1 MSEKNK
7 KMSKFVAENLK
18 KFNKTE
24 AEQQQEKIER
34 FVEDSIIEAETQI
47 AIVKTS
53 RIPHLQNELKRLEIN
68 LKRAHQNYEESRFAT
83 ASSFSSYVE
92 KRENALDLI
101 ESAESTIQVKKQQI
115 QEAENELRSLES
127 ILGDLKM

>member
-1 MSEKNK
+1 MSKTNK
-7 KMSKFVAENLK
+7 TMSKFVAENLK

-34 FVEDSIIEAETQI
+34 FIEDSIIEAETQI
-47 AIVKTS
+47 AIVRTS
-53 RIPHLQNELKRLEIN
+53 QIPHLQNELKRLEVN
-68 LKRAHQNYEESRFAT
+68 LKRAQQKYEESRFAL
-83 ASSFSSYVE
+83 ASSFSTYVE

-101 ESAESTIQVKKQQI
+101 EEAESAIQSKKHEI
-115 QEAENELRSLES
+115 QTAENTLKSLES